1 MSSNSHPDLFP
12 GSFRAGHLSGL
23 LTDLYE
29 LTMTAGYV
37 EKHLEANATFE
48 LFVRHLPHQRNYLVA
63 AGLEQALGFLEN
75 VHFAEDD
82 IAYLRGLALFRKLDS
97 AFFEFLAAFRFTGDV
112 WAMPEGTIFFPGEPL
127 LRITAPIAAGQL
139 VETSLLSI
147 LHVQT
152 LVASKAARITTA
164 AQGRAVIEF
173 GSRRAH
179 GIEAGVLAARAAFI
193 GGCEGTSNSF
203 AGARFGIPV
212 HGTQA
217 HSWVMAHEKESESFA
232 NFLDVFPHE
241 ATLVV
246 DTYNVH
252 AAIEKVIALGRKPR
266 AVRLDSGDLLAESK
280 WVRERLDR
288 ADWKDVHIFASGDL
302 DEWRIQTLVQRAA
315 PLDAFGVGT
324 ALSTSAD
331 APWLPVIYKL
341 VELEFEGRIRP
352 AAKWSEQKKTYPG
365 RKQVFRF
372 VEPDGR
378 FHSDTIG
385 LEDEVLAGSQPLLL
399 PVMRQGRRIEPPD
412 ACSVKAARERFLAA
426 RANLPAEIRALE
438 PAARPFPVAYSP
450 RLERLSSE
458 IERASFALPTSRMRP
473 GEREPRT
480 IIFWEVDVQNDFMLP
495 GGKLYVPGAETVIAN
510 IARLV
515 RVCRERQVFL
525 VSSADA
531 HRPDDPEFRN
541 WPPHC
546 LKGSSGAEL
555 LPEAMTE
562 PRLVIPNQSGFP
574 LGQDALVGYRQVV
587 LEKNTLDVFDN
598 PNTDRLLAQLEEQ
611 NPGELEFVVFGVV
624 TEYCVRL
631 AAQGLIDRGRPVTL
645 VTDAIQPLAEEKS
658 REVLNA
664 LRARGAR
671 LVTTAEIVGSFPP
684 GAPPEAEPE
693 PNLVKQ
699 R

>member
-1 MSSNSHPDLFP
+1 MSSNSRPDLFP
-12 GSFRAGHLSGL
+12 GGFRVDHWSGL

-37 EKHLEANATFE
+37 EKGLTEAKASFE
-48 LFVRHLPHQRNYLVA
+48 VFVRHLPAHRNYLVA
-63 AGLEQALGFLEN
+63 AGLEQALAFLEN
-75 VHFAEDD
+75 VRFSEDD
-82 IAYLRGLALFRKLDS
+82 VAYVRRLPLFRQLDG
-97 AFFEFLAAFRFTGDV
+97 AFFEFLAGFRFTGDV

-164 AQGRAVIEF
+164 AQGRPVIEF

-179 GIEAGVLAARAAFI
+179 GIQAGVLAARAAFI

-217 HSWVMAHEKESESFA
+217 HSWVMAHEKESEAFA
-232 NFLDVFPHE
+232 NFLDVFPKE

-246 DTYNVH
+246 DTYNVQ
-252 AAIEKVIALGRKPR
+252 AAIEKLIALARKPR
-266 AVRLDSGDLLAESK
+266 AVRLDSGDVLAESK

-288 ADWKDVHIFASGDL
+288 AGWNEVQIFASGDL
-302 DEWRIQTLVQRAA
+302 DEMRIQALIAQGA
-315 PLDAFGVGT
+315 PLNAFGVGT

-331 APWLPVIYKL
+331 VPWLPVIYKL
-341 VELEFEGRIRP
+341 VELEFDGRTRH
-352 AAKWSEQKKTYPG
+352 AAKGSEQKRTYPG

-372 VEPDGR
+372 VGPDGSLR
-378 FHSDTIG
+378 SDTIG
-385 LEDEVLAGSQPLLL
+385 LEQEALPGSESLLV
-399 PVMRQGRRIEPPD
+399 PVMRQGKRIEPSD
-412 ACSVKAARERFLAA
+412 VCAVHAARERLLAS
-426 RANLPAEIRALE
+426 RAKLPGEIRALE
-438 PAARPFPVAYSP
+438 PAAHPFPVAYST
-450 RLERLSSE
+450 RLTKLASE
-458 IERASFALPTSRMRP
+458 MQRASFATSSRRRP
-473 GEREPRT
+473 PEADART

-495 GGKLYVPGAETVIAN
+495 GGKLYVPGAEAVMGN

-515 RVCRERQVFL
+515 RMCRERKVFL
-525 VSSADA
+525 ISSADA
-531 HRPDDPEFRN
+531 HQPDDREFRD

-546 LKGSSGAEL
+546 LKGTAGAEL
-555 LPEAMTE
+555 VPEAGAE
-562 PRLVIPNQSGFP
+562 PRLVIPNQSGF
-574 LGQDALVGYRQVV
+574 QISREALAHYPQVV

-598 PNTDRLLAQLEEQ
+598 PNTDRLIAQLEEQ

-631 AAQGLIDRGRPVTL
+631 TVQGLIDRGRPVVL
-645 VTDAIQPLAEEKS
+645 VTDAIQPLSEARG
-658 REVLNA
+658 REVLED

-671 LVTTAEIVGSFPP
+671 TATTEEILAGFASPASP
-684 GAPPEAEPE
+684 KREPE
-693 PNLVKQ
+693 RKLVKQ